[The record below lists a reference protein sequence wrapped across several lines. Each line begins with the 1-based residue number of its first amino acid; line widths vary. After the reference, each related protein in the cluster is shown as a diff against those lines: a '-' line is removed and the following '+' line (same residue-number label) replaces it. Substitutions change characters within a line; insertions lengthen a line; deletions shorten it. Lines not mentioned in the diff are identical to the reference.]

1 MKYEVVDK
9 SYLPF
14 LEQIRSKFSE
24 TAYGP
29 YKGRNA
35 IKVLS
40 FLGQDIVVK
49 SFRIPHMINKFAYTF
64 LRDSKAKK
72 SYDNS
77 LKIMGFVPEP
87 LAYAEFFRFGL
98 LYDSY
103 FLCRE
108 FKYDFTIREVL
119 LNDDFPDKERIFDT
133 FAAFT
138 YALHEE
144 GIEHLDYS
152 PGNILIKKDQDAYIF
167 KTIDVNRMRFLPL
180 NNQKRLENFAKLWSS
195 DEDLTFIIKSY
206 AHKIGMDEI
215 EAVQI
220 ALDASQKHKDRINF
234 KKRLKGKKDV
244 A

>member
-14 LEQIRSKFSE
+14 LEQIRSKFEE
-24 TAYGP
+24 TAYGA

-49 SFRIPHMINKFAYTF
+49 SFRIPHVINKFAYAF

-72 SYDNS
+72 SYFNS
-77 LKIMGFVPEP
+77 LKIIDFVPEP

-103 FLCRE
+103 FLCKE

-119 LNDDFPDKERIFDT
+119 LNDDFPDKEKIFDT

-152 PGNILIKKDQDAYIF
+152 PGNILIKKEQDAYIF

-195 DEDLTFIIKSY
+195 DEDLTLIIKSY
-206 AHKIGMDEI
+206 AQKIEMDET

-220 ALDASQKHKDRINF
+220 ALDASQKHKDKKNF

-244 A
+244 I

>member
-1 MKYEVVDK
+1 MKYEVRDAR
-9 SYLPF
+9 YLPF
-14 LEQIRSKFSE
+14 LEHIRSSFKE
-24 TAYGP
+24 TAYGA

-40 FLGQDIVVK
+40 FLGQEIVVK
-49 SFRIPHMINKFAYTF
+49 SFRIPHMINKFAYAF

-77 LKIMGFVPEP
+77 LKIIDFVPEP

-103 FLCRE
+103 FLCRD

-119 LNDDFPDKERIFDT
+119 LDYAFPDRENVLDT
-133 FAAFT
+133 FVAFT
-138 YALHEE
+138 YALHEK

-152 PGNILIKKDQDAYIF
+152 PGNILIKKDKDTYII
-167 KTIDVNRMRFLPL
+167 KIIDVNRMNFGQLSKK
-180 NNQKRLENFAKLWSS
+180 KRLENFAKLWAS
-195 DEDLTFIIKSY
+195 DEDITVIATFYAQKMQIDENEAIK
-206 AHKIGMDEI
+206 
-215 EAVQI
+215 I
-220 ALDASQKHKDRINF
+220 ALHASRKHKERKNL
-234 KKRLKGKKDV
+234 KKRLKGNRV

>member
-14 LEQIRSKFSE
+14 LEQIKSKFDE

-77 LKIMGFVPEP
+77 LKIIDFVPEP

-103 FLCRE
+103 FLCKE
-108 FKYDFTIREVL
+108 FKYDFTIREVFL
-119 LNDDFPDKERIFDT
+119 DYEFPDRENIFNA

-138 YALHEE
+138 YALHEK

-152 PGNILIKKDQDAYIF
+152 PGNILIKKENDTYLI
-167 KTIDVNRMRFLPL
+167 KTIDVNRMHFGQLSR
-180 NNQKRLENFAKLWSS
+180 QKRLENFAKLWAC
-195 DEDLTFIIKSY
+195 DEDITVIAAFY
-206 AHKIGMDEI
+206 AQKMQISEE
-215 EAVQI
+215 EAIQTAVH
-220 ALDASQKHKDRINF
+220 ASQKHKEKINL
-234 KKRLKGKKDV
+234 KKRLKGNQI

>member
-1 MKYEVVDK
+1 MKYEVSDK
-9 SYLPF
+9 RYLPF
-14 LEQIRSKFSE
+14 LEDIRNKFEE
-24 TAYGP
+24 TSFGE

-40 FLGQDIVVK
+40 VLGQDIVVK
-49 SFRIPHMINKFAYTF
+49 SFRIPHMLNKFAYTF

-77 LKIMGFVPEP
+77 LKIIDFVPEP

-103 FLCRE
+103 FLCKN
-108 FKYDFTIREVL
+108 FHYDFTIREVFL
-119 LNDDFPDKERIFDT
+119 DYEFPERENIFAA

-152 PGNILIKKDQDAYIF
+152 PGNILIKKDKETYVI
-167 KTIDVNRMRFLPL
+167 KIIDVNRMNFAHLSR
-180 NNQKRLENFAKLWSS
+180 QKRLENFAKLWAS
-195 DEDLTFIIKSY
+195 DEDITAIATFY
-206 AHKIGMDEI
+206 AKKMQIDEKEAI
-215 EAVQI
+215 EIAVG
-220 ALDASQKHKDRINF
+220 ASQKHKERKNL
-234 KKRLKGKKDV
+234 KKRLKGNRV

>member
-1 MKYEVVDK
+1 MKYEVRDE

-14 LEQIRSKFSE
+14 LEQIRSNFKE
-24 TAYGP
+24 TAYGT

-49 SFRIPHMINKFAYTF
+49 SFRIPHMLNKFAYTF

-77 LKIMGFVPEP
+77 LQIIDFVPEP

-103 FLCRE
+103 FLCKE
-108 FKYDFTIREVL
+108 FHYDFTIREVFM
-119 LNDDFPDKERIFDT
+119 DYQFPDRENIFAA

-152 PGNILIKKDQDAYIF
+152 PGNILIKKEKGTYMI
-167 KTIDVNRMRFLPL
+167 KTIDVNRMRFGHLSR
-180 NNQKRLENFAKLWSS
+180 QKRLENFAKLWAS
-195 DEDLTFIIKSY
+195 DEDIRLIATYY
-206 AHKIGMDEI
+206 AQKMQIDEE
-215 EAVQI
+215 EAVRMAVQ
-220 ALDASQKHKDRINF
+220 ASEKHKERKNL
-234 KKRLKGKKDV
+234 KKRLKGNQV

>member
-1 MKYEVVDK
+1 MKYEVRDTR
-9 SYLPF
+9 YFPF
-14 LEQIRSKFSE
+14 LEQIRSKFDE
-24 TAYGP
+24 TAYGA

-40 FLGQDIVVK
+40 LLGQDIVVK
-49 SFRIPHMINKFAYTF
+49 SFRIPHIVNKFAYTF

-72 SYDNS
+72 SYFNS
-77 LKIMGFVPEP
+77 LKIIDFVPEP
-87 LAYAEFFRFGL
+87 LAYAEFFKFGL

-103 FLCRE
+103 FLCRD

-119 LNDDFPDKERIFDT
+119 LNHEFPDKENIFST

-152 PGNILIKKDQDAYIF
+152 PGNILIKKEGETYIF

-180 NNQKRLENFAKLWSS
+180 DNQKRLENFAKLWSS
-195 DEDLTFIIKSY
+195 DEDLTLIIKFY
-206 AHKIGMDEI
+206 AQKIEMDEQ
-215 EAVQI
+215 EAIQI
-220 ALDASQKHKDRINF
+220 ALHASQKHKEKKNL
-234 KKRLKGKKDV
+234 KKRLKGKKV

>member
-1 MKYEVVDK
+1 MKYEVRDK
-9 SYLPF
+9 SYIPF
-14 LEQIRSKFSE
+14 LEHIRSNFKE
-24 TAYGP
+24 TAYGA

-49 SFRIPHMINKFAYTF
+49 SFRIPHMLNKFAYTF
-64 LRDSKAKK
+64 MRDSKAKK

-77 LKIMGFVPEP
+77 LKIIDFVPEP

-103 FLCRE
+103 FLCKD
-108 FKYDFTIREVL
+108 FKYDFTIREVFL
-119 LNDDFPDKERIFDT
+119 DYEFPDRENIFAA

-152 PGNILIKKDQDAYIF
+152 PGNILIKKDKGTYMI
-167 KTIDVNRMRFLPL
+167 KTIDVNRMRFGHLSR
-180 NNQKRLENFAKLWSS
+180 QRRLENFAKLWAS
-195 DEDLTFIIKSY
+195 DEDIMSIVNFY
-206 AHKIGMDEI
+206 AKMMGINEEEAMRT
-215 EAVQI
+215 AVQ
-220 ALDASQKHKDRINF
+220 ASQKHKERKNL
-234 KKRLKGKKDV
+234 KKRVQGKKV
-244 A
+244 VN

>member
-1 MKYEVVDK
+1 MKYEVRDAH
-9 SYLPF
+9 YLPF
-14 LEQIRSKFSE
+14 LEQIRSKFEE
-24 TAYGP
+24 TAYGA

-77 LKIMGFVPEP
+77 LKIIDFVPEP
-87 LAYAEFFRFGL
+87 LAYAEYFKFGL

-103 FLCRE
+103 FLCRD

-119 LNDDFPDKERIFDT
+119 LDYGFPDRENIFAA

-152 PGNILIKKDQDAYIF
+152 PGNILFKKDKSTYII
-167 KTIDVNRMRFLPL
+167 KIIDVNRMRFGHLSR
-180 NNQKRLENFAKLWSS
+180 QKRLENFAKLWAC
-195 DEDLTFIIKSY
+195 DEDITAIATFY
-206 AHKIGMDEI
+206 AQKMQINKE
-215 EAVQI
+215 EAIQT
-220 ALDASQKHKDRINF
+220 ALYASQKHKEKKNF
-234 KKRLKGKKDV
+234 KKRLKGNQV

>member
-1 MKYEVVDK
+1 MKYEVSDK

-14 LEQIRSKFSE
+14 LEEIRSKFEE
-24 TAYGP
+24 TSYGA

-40 FLGQDIVVK
+40 FLGQEIVVK
-49 SFRIPHMINKFAYTF
+49 SFRIPHLINKFAYTF

-77 LKIMGFVPEP
+77 LKIIDFVPEP

-103 FLCRE
+103 FLCKE
-108 FKYDFTIREVL
+108 FHYDFTIREVFL
-119 LNDDFPDKERIFDT
+119 DYEFPDRENIFAA

-152 PGNILIKKDQDAYIF
+152 PGNILIKKDNESYII
-167 KTIDVNRMRFLPL
+167 KIIDVNRMAFTHL
-180 NNQKRLENFAKLWSS
+180 NRQRRLENFAKLWAS
-195 DEDLTFIIKSY
+195 DEDIKSITKFY
-206 AHKIGMDEI
+206 AQKMQINEEEAI
-215 EAVQI
+215 QTAVQ
-220 ALDASQKHKDRINF
+220 ASQKHKEKKNF

>member
-1 MKYEVVDK
+1 MKYEVRDA

-14 LEQIRSKFSE
+14 LEQIRSKFEE
-24 TAYGP
+24 TAYGA

-72 SYDNS
+72 SYFNS
-77 LKIMGFVPEP
+77 LKIMDFVPEP

-119 LNDDFPDKERIFDT
+119 LNDDFPDKEKIFDT
-133 FAAFT
+133 FATFT
-138 YALHEE
+138 YALHEK

-152 PGNILIKKDQDAYIF
+152 PGNILIKKDQDTYIF

-195 DEDLTFIIKSY
+195 DEDLTLIIKSY
-206 AHKIGMDEI
+206 AQKIEMDEA
-215 EAVQI
+215 EAVQT
-220 ALDASQKHKDRINF
+220 ALDASQKHKDKKNF

>member
-1 MKYEVVDK
+1 MKYEVRDA

-14 LEQIRSKFSE
+14 LEQIRSKFEE
-24 TAYGP
+24 TAYGA

-40 FLGQDIVVK
+40 FLGQEIVVK

-64 LRDSKAKK
+64 FRDSKAKK

-77 LKIMGFVPEP
+77 LKIIDFVPEP

-103 FLCRE
+103 FLCRD
-108 FKYDFTIREVL
+108 FKYDFTIREVFL
-119 LNDDFPDKERIFDT
+119 DYEFPDRENIFAA

-152 PGNILIKKDQDAYIF
+152 PGNILIKKEKDTYMI
-167 KTIDVNRMRFLPL
+167 KTIDVNRMRFGHLSR
-180 NNQKRLENFAKLWSS
+180 QKRLENFSKLWAC
-195 DEDLTFIIKSY
+195 DEDIMAIATFY
-206 AHKIGMDEI
+206 AQKMQMDEE
-215 EAVQI
+215 EAIQI
-220 ALDASQKHKDRINF
+220 ALHASQKHKEKKNF
-234 KKRLKGKKDV
+234 KKRLKGNQV

>member
-9 SYLPF
+9 CYLPF
-14 LEQIRSKFSE
+14 LEQIRSSFKE
-24 TAYGP
+24 TAYGA

-40 FLGQDIVVK
+40 FLDQDIVVK

-64 LRDSKAKK
+64 FRDSKAKK

-77 LKIMGFVPEP
+77 LKIIDFVPEP
-87 LAYAEFFRFGL
+87 IAYAEFFRFGL

-103 FLCRE
+103 FLCEE
-108 FKYDFTIREVL
+108 FHYDFTIREIFL
-119 LNDDFPDKERIFDT
+119 DYGFPDRENVLAA

-152 PGNILIKKDQDAYIF
+152 PGNILIRKDKEGYTI
-167 KTIDVNRMRFLPL
+167 KTIDVNRMRFGHL
-180 NNQKRLENFAKLWSS
+180 NREKRLGNFAKLWAS
-195 DEDLTFIIKSY
+195 DEDIRRIAIYY
-206 AHKIGMDEI
+206 AQKMQIDEE
-215 EAVQI
+215 EAVRTAVQ
-220 ALDASQKHKDRINF
+220 ASQKHKERKNF
-234 KKRLKGKKDV
+234 KKRLKGNQV

>member
-1 MKYEVVDK
+1 MKYEVRDAH
-9 SYLPF
+9 YLSF
-14 LEQIRSKFSE
+14 LEQIRSKFEE
-24 TAYGP
+24 TAYGA

-77 LKIMGFVPEP
+77 LKIIDFVPEP

-103 FLCRE
+103 FLCKD
-108 FKYDFTIREVL
+108 FHYDFTIREVL
-119 LNDDFPDKERIFDT
+119 LDYTFPDRENILNN
-133 FAAFT
+133 FATFT
-138 YALHEE
+138 YALHEK

-152 PGNILIKKDQDAYIF
+152 PGNILIKKDKDTYII
-167 KTIDVNRMRFLPL
+167 KIIDVNRMNFGQLSKE
-180 NNQKRLENFAKLWSS
+180 KRLKNFAKLWAS
-195 DEDLTFIIKSY
+195 DEDIMAIATFY
-206 AHKIGMDEI
+206 AQKMQIDEKEALKI
-215 EAVQI
+215 AVG
-220 ALDASQKHKDRINF
+220 ASQKHKERKNF
-234 KKRLKGKKDV
+234 KKRLKGNHV

>member
-1 MKYEVVDK
+1 MDK

-14 LEQIRSKFSE
+14 LEQIRSKFEE
-24 TAYGP
+24 TAYGA

-49 SFRIPHMINKFAYTF
+49 SFRIPHVINKFAYTF

-72 SYDNS
+72 SYFNS
-77 LKIMGFVPEP
+77 LKIIDFVPEP

-103 FLCRE
+103 FLCKE

-119 LNDDFPDKERIFDT
+119 LNDDFPDKEKIFDT

-152 PGNILIKKDQDAYIF
+152 PGNILIKKEQDAYIF

-195 DEDLTFIIKSY
+195 DEDLTLIIKSY
-206 AHKIGMDEI
+206 AQKIEMDET

-220 ALDASQKHKDRINF
+220 ALDASQKHKDKKNF

-244 A
+244 I

>member
-1 MKYEVVDK
+1 MKYEVSDK

-14 LEQIRSKFSE
+14 LEEIRSRFDE
-24 TAYGP
+24 TAYGA

-64 LRDSKAKK
+64 FRDSKAKK

-77 LKIMGFVPEP
+77 LKIIDFVPEP
-87 LAYAEFFRFGL
+87 LAYTEFFRFGL

-103 FLCRE
+103 FLCRD
-108 FKYDFTIREVL
+108 FKYDFTIREVFL
-119 LNDDFPDKERIFDT
+119 DYEFPDREKIFAA

-152 PGNILIKKDQDAYIF
+152 PGNILIKKDKGTYMI
-167 KTIDVNRMRFLPL
+167 KTIDVNRMRFGHLSR
-180 NNQKRLENFAKLWSS
+180 QKRLENFAKLWAS
-195 DEDLTFIIKSY
+195 DEDITAIATFYAQKMQIDEKEAIK
-206 AHKIGMDEI
+206 M
-215 EAVQI
+215 
-220 ALDASQKHKDRINF
+220 ALGASQKHKEKKNF
-234 KKRLKGKKDV
+234 KKRLKGNQV

>member
-1 MKYEVVDK
+1 MKYEVRDAH
-9 SYLPF
+9 YLPF
-14 LEQIRSKFSE
+14 LEQIRSKFE
-24 TAYGP
+24 EADYGA

-72 SYDNS
+72 SYENS
-77 LKIMGFVPEP
+77 LKIIDFVPEP
-87 LAYAEFFRFGL
+87 LAYAEYFKFGL

-103 FLCRE
+103 FLCRD

-119 LNDDFPDKERIFDT
+119 LDYGFPDRENIFAT

-138 YALHEE
+138 YTLHEE

-152 PGNILIKKDQDAYIF
+152 PGNILIKKEKDTYMI
-167 KTIDVNRMRFLPL
+167 KIIDVNRMRFGHL
-180 NNQKRLENFAKLWSS
+180 NRQKRLENFAKLWAC
-195 DEDLTFIIKSY
+195 DEDITTIATFY
-206 AHKIGMDEI
+206 AQKMQINEE
-215 EAVQI
+215 EAIQTAVH
-220 ALDASQKHKDRINF
+220 ASQKHKEKKNF
-234 KKRLKGKKDV
+234 KKRLKGNQI